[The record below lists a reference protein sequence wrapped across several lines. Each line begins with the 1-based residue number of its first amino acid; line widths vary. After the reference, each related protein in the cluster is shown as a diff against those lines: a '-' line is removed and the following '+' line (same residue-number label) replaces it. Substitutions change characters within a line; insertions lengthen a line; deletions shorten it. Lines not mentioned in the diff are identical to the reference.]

1 MPARNGRV
9 LPELMIRRRTWPSL
23 LAHRQ
28 RSLASARRSSTP
40 SDPPPTPSPPP
51 APVIDE
57 AAQRRAREIEQE
69 LQLARDI
76 QQGLLLEAAPHLPG
90 WEVTAISLPA
100 RDLGGDLY
108 DFLPLASGKLGIM
121 IGDVSGKGLPAAL
134 RMAVA
139 RTVFRHEARRND
151 GPAATL
157 AAVNRGV
164 LSEIPHGMVTML
176 YLQLEPHSGMV
187 CCANAG
193 HTFPVVVNDE
203 LRELEV
209 TGLPLGVDS
218 ESDYTE
224 LSATIAPGESLLL
237 YTDGLIE
244 AERADGKILGFERLA
259 ELVAA
264 QPQRKPRALAAA
276 LIHEVR
282 AWTNSVLS
290 DDVTMVILRRRLLD
304 LTAEIRSV
312 VADVIGSD
320 RLESLWET
328 LFAND
333 VPADA
338 EAWRELLPRL
348 QAPVQAMLG
357 RGLARE
363 LIQQIRLTLDDYRE
377 VE

>member
-1 MPARNGRV
+1 
-9 LPELMIRRRTWPSL
+9 
-23 LAHRQ
+23 
-28 RSLASARRSSTP
+28 
-40 SDPPPTPSPPP
+40 
-51 APVIDE
+51 
-57 AAQRRAREIEQE
+57 
-69 LQLARDI
+69 
-76 QQGLLLEAAPHLPG
+76 
-90 WEVTAISLPA
+90 EVTAISLPA

-151 GPAATL
+151 SPAATL

-193 HTFPVVVNDE
+193 HTFPVLVNDE

-209 TGLPLGVDS
+209 TGLPLGIDS

-237 YTDGLIE
+237 YTDGLVE
-244 AERADGKILGFERLA
+244 AECAGGEILGFERLA

-264 QPQRKPRALAAA
+264 QPQRKPRALAAT
-276 LIHEVR
+276 LVHEVR
-282 AWTNSVLS
+282 SWTSGVLS

-312 VADVIGSD
+312 VADVIDSD
-320 RLESLWET
+320 RLEAVWET
-328 LFAND
+328 LFAGD
-333 VPADA
+333 IPADP

-348 QAPVQAMLG
+348 QAPAQAMLG

-363 LIQQIRLTLDDYRE
+363 LIQQIRLTLDDYRALG
-377 VE
+377 